1 MKEDNFKKSITASTL
16 RITGEIN
23 NFNYSSILTKLIQ
36 EVGRFCESYASD
48 LFIDWKE
55 IDRMIK
61 DNSIQTSSYLFGIR
75 KMGVD
80 HKEFIFSRYESEKE
94 FASFQYRKIYKL
106 DIVRAYDYLT
116 MCLYEVDI
124 PYRLKE

>member
-1 MKEDNFKKSITASTL
+1 MKEDNFKKSIATPT
-16 RITGEIN
+16 IKVEGEIGN
-23 NFNYSSILTKLIQ
+23 INYSSILTKLIQ

-80 HKEFIFSRYESEKE
+80 HKEFIFSRYETEKE
-94 FASFQYRKIYKL
+94 FASLQYRKIYKL
-106 DIVRAYDYLT
+106 DIERENKYLT
-116 MCLYEVDI
+116 MYLYEVDI
-124 PYRLKE
+124 PYRLKK

>member
-1 MKEDNFKKSITASTL
+1 MKEDNFKKSIATPT
-16 RITGEIN
+16 IKVEGEIGN
-23 NFNYSSILTKLIQ
+23 INYSSILTKLIQ
-36 EVGRFCESYASD
+36 EAGRFCESYASD

-55 IDRMIK
+55 IDEMIK

-106 DIVRAYDYLT
+106 DIARADDYLI

>member
-1 MKEDNFKKSITASTL
+1 MKEDNFKKSITAP
-16 RITGEIN
+16 IFKETGEVN
-23 NFNYSSILTKLIQ
+23 NFNSSYILTKLIQ

-48 LFIDWKE
+48 LFIDWKK
-55 IDRMIK
+55 IDEMIK

-80 HKEFIFSRYESEKE
+80 HKEFIFSRYETEKE
-94 FASFQYRKIYKL
+94 FASLQYRKIYKL
-106 DIVRAYDYLT
+106 DIERENKYLT
-116 MCLYEVDI
+116 MYLYEVDI